1 MAYYESIIIIR
12 PDLTTEQIENVTK
25 RVEEIIANNGGKI
38 LQTELWG
45 RRQLA
50 YMVKKTNKGYYVYNF
65 VEGGG
70 PMISILEGLL
80 MIDEDILK
88 FMNIRVSKPA
98 LDPTPL
104 APNAEPTAVA
114 ALPVLDFE
122 ESEEDMSEGSEDAA
136 EAVEAV
142 VEETEVK

>member
-12 PDLTTEQIENVTK
+12 PDLTTEQIETVTN
-25 RVEEIIANNGGKI
+25 RIADIIQNNDGKI

-50 YMVKKTNKGYYVYNF
+50 YAIKKTTKGYYVFNI

-70 PMISILEGLL
+70 AMVATLERLL

-88 FMNIRVSKPA
+88 FMNIRVPKPILA
-98 LDPTPL
+98 PSPL
-104 APNAEPTAVA
+104 APNAEPTAASHAGSGDDDDASV
-114 ALPVLDFE
+114 
-122 ESEEDMSEGSEDAA
+122 EEDDDREGYDDDEEGSE
-136 EAVEAV
+136 
-142 VEETEVK
+142 

>member
-12 PDLTTEQIENVTK
+12 PDLTTEQIETVTK
-25 RVEEIIANNGGKI
+25 RVEEIIKNNGGKI

-50 YMVKKTNKGYYVYNF
+50 YNIKKSSKGYYVFNI

-70 PMISILEGLL
+70 PMIATLEGLL

-88 FMNIRVSKPA
+88 FMNIRVSKPI
-98 LDPTPL
+98 LDPSPL
-104 APNAEPTAVA
+104 APNAESSSATSVPTV
-114 ALPVLDFE
+114 DFE
-122 ESEEDMSEGSEDAA
+122 DGEEDIPVSNEDLMAEDA
-136 EAVEAV
+136 EV
-142 VEETEVK
+142 VD